1 MATTKE
7 KQLIDKAKIISFFA
21 SEVAANPDLYFE
33 CGELNSTRLAEN
45 TQDHFGV
52 MTDEG
57 KTEVEELIFDLAVTF
72 SKKYNTPKYSED

>member
-1 MATTKE
+1 MTTNTNNK
-7 KQLIDKAKIISFFA
+7 LIDKAKITSFFA

-33 CGELNSTRLAEN
+33 CGELNSTRLAES

-52 MTDEG
+52 MTDDG

-72 SKKYNTPKYSED
+72 SNK

>member
-1 MATTKE
+1 MTTE
-7 KQLIDKAKIISFFA
+7 KQPVSNAKIISFFA

-33 CGELNSTRLAEN
+33 CGELNSTRLAES

-57 KTEVEELIFDLAVTF
+57 KTDVEELIFDLAVTF
-72 SKKYNTPKYSED
+72 SNK